1 MRGSGLR
8 VSGASRAARRVG
20 SAFALALVLLL
31 GSITAGPS
39 VHADGPV
46 AFFYGLVVAD
56 ANGALAVRVRAVSS
70 TGVVCGSA
78 DVQPAG
84 DGAGFYAMNVV
95 TGATKAGCPQAGQLI
110 LFTPVYGLIDE
121 GTPATQ
127 AAVMEPGAVTQL
139 HLARSSQSAVV
150 GGFTGTPPASGS
162 YAEMRWAG
170 PSHVPTEQA
179 LATLGFPVSAVYHLD
194 AATGRYHAFI
204 PGAPDWASTY
214 ATVTALDDVIVVRA
228 P

>member
-8 VSGASRAARRVG
+8 VSGASRAARQVG

-39 VHADGPV
+39 VHADGPA
-46 AFFYGLVVAD
+46 AFFYGFVVAD
-56 ANGALAVRVRAVSS
+56 ANGDLAVRVRAVSPS
-70 TGVVCGSA
+70 GVVCGSA

-84 DGAGFYAMNVV
+84 AGVGFYTMNVV
-95 TGATKAGCPQAGQLI
+95 TSATKAGCPEAGQLI
-110 LFTPVYGLIDE
+110 VFTPVYGLIDE

-127 AAVMEPGAVTQL
+127 AAVMQPGTVTQL
-139 HLARSSQSAVV
+139 NLVRSTQSAAV
-150 GGFTGTPPASGS
+150 GGFTGTPPARGS
-162 YAEMRWAG
+162 YAAMHWAG
-170 PSHVPTEQA
+170 PSHTPTEQA
-179 LATLGFPVSAVYHLD
+179 IATLGFPVNAVYHLN
-194 AATGRYHAFI
+194 AATGGYDAFI

-214 ATVTALDDVIVVRA
+214 ATVSANDDVIVVRA